1 MSKHANCLTRP
12 EAFISWGA
20 LWFLRRQKRTEP
32 LSLLGSDGEHR
43 HHASVDRNRIMAVPK

>member
-1 MSKHANCLTRP
+1 MQIALRGPRP
-12 EAFISWGA
+12 SSPGGA